1 MWTFLSILLTGVSTL
16 FLIWF
21 YLDVKVDIWHWENFC
36 LSSSVHVLPLDVTT
50 SRNSFSKPF
59 YDRVCHFQDWNRSS
73 GLITEPSSH
82 SSLSKLT
89 SSAYLGHILLF
100 RVPYERLTL
109 AIMSLIPTQSH
120 ARCKMRAAPHLA
132 ANANPPPV
140 YFSISLPHCLFPLI
154 FPSST
159 SLATNLWCPSWSS
172 PTSFL
177 PYPKFPLTLIR
188 NSMHPGYRHHFS
200 VAPHSRASSFSL
212 HLQLM
217 VKFSKLT
224 IHITSTV

>member
-154 FPSST
+154 FLPVPALQQTFDVLPDPHQPASFHTQNFHWRSSE
-159 SLATNLWCPSWSS
+159 
-172 PTSFL
+172 
-177 PYPKFPLTLIR
+177 TLCTQGTGIIFR
-188 NSMHPGYRHHFS
+188 
-200 VAPHSRASSFSL
+200 
-212 HLQLM
+212 
-217 VKFSKLT
+217 
-224 IHITSTV
+224 